1 MKHDRFNILEYKSC
15 PTPPGRMKNYG
26 LWLFGGRCATPE
38 KLKEVSPCQ
47 NPFSNLRY
55 RIFHFC
61 SIAHLVAGK
70 GRAWLENGTERKMSP
85 GDCIIVTEGILNRYG
100 GTDGETF
107 VEDTVNFSGPIVE
120 MMQKAGVLRAGIFPI
135 GQVRRVK
142 IIHDLLSDGTIDSH
156 LAAASKLQQLL
167 MEIYLASVNEKKNGK
182 KNPIDSLLQEII
194 YSPEKWW
201 SIQELA
207 ETCNLSET
215 HLRRLFLEKTGYSP
229 KEYVDFQK
237 MQMAGE
243 MLRTTEKNIAEV
255 ARSFGYVDPFH
266 FSRRFKEIMG
276 VSPKYYRKLPH

>member
-1 MKHDRFNILEYKSC
+1 
-15 PTPPGRMKNYG
+15 MKNYG

-47 NPFSNLRY
+47 NPFSNVRY